1 MSFKEY
7 YEYYLTLH
15 QNKWCRRLHVLGNL
29 ATISYI
35 SFMITSQVW
44 VMLLLAP
51 IVVYPF
57 AWCGHFFFE
66 KNQPAA
72 WTNPIWAKWSDWI
85 MMKDMFL
92 GKISW

>member
-51 IVVYPF
+51 IVIYPF
-57 AWCGHFFFE
+57 AWSGHIFFE
-66 KNQPAA
+66 KNQPGA
-72 WTNPIWAKWSDWI
+72 WTNPLWAKLADWV
-85 MMKDMFL
+85 MMKDIFL
-92 GKISW
+92 GKIPW